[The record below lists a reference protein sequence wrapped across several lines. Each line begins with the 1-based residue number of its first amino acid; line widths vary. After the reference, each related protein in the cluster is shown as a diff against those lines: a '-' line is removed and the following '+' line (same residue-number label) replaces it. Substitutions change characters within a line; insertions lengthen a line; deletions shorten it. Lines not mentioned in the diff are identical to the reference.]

1 MALFHHVRVTELL
14 PELALPEPAPP
25 LLLLPHAARVSAV
38 VAATASTAPFRM
50 LRIVVI
56 SLTIWARA
64 RTSVAT

>member
-1 MALFHHVRVTELL
+1 VA
-14 PELALPEPAPP
+14 
-25 LLLLPHAARVSAV
+25 
-38 VAATASTAPFRM
+38 AATASTAPFRM